1 MKYIK
6 KILTCVAALS
16 LLCSSV
22 FAGVKFNHP
31 FNPLAN
37 KVNELEKS
45 ARDEICLNGS
55 WDFMPVY
62 SNKKE
67 DFKLPQE
74 FKPDSV
80 KLKIPSPWNVNRF
93 ASNNVKGGDFNVFP
107 SYPEKW
113 KDAKIGWQKRSFEIP
128 ASWAKKRIILRF
140 DGVMGNCEV
149 YVNGA
154 KVAENF
160 DMFMPFEA
168 DVTDQVKV
176 GGKNEILVGVAKAEL
191 YNKQGKFGRIEY
203 MGGSFWGEHVTGIWQ
218 DVYLLAKPEV
228 YISDVFARP
237 DVKNSTLSFD
247 IELTNKTKSA
257 KKVSVGGDIRKWKN
271 LAGTSVEE
279 APVEKST
286 YEKSPV
292 LLLGKTQVEV
302 PANGTKT
309 VTISI
314 KNVSNLDFWTPETPN
329 LYGAVISADN
339 DVKVQR
345 FGWRQFTIEGKDL
358 HLNGKKYMLKG
369 DSWHFMGVPQMT
381 RRYAWSLFKMLK
393 DANINA
399 VRFHAQPYPEFYM
412 DVADEF
418 GICVLDESAIWA
430 SGGAPKYDS
439 ELYMKRAKEHV
450 ERFVKR
456 DRNHPSVFGWSVCN
470 EVLAVAIHVFK
481 SPEELVDHVIEN
493 MNSWIDICR
502 QFDPTRDWI
511 SGDGETNRPKK
522 TKFPTAMGH
531 YADINH
537 MSKQPL
543 PWGIGEQTMAYY
555 GTPLQASKYNGNR
568 AYESMQ
574 GRMEAIAIE
583 TYRDLTA
590 QRTKG
595 AAYACVFNIAWYGL
609 KPLAFGLEDTTK
621 VPTLEDGIFFPEFK
635 EDTYGMQPERLGPY
649 TSTLNPA
656 YDKSMPIY
664 EPWPMFDAAK
674 AANSDPIAPF
684 EIKYPEPEKDVEPLK
699 AAAAVELIA
708 NEKSP
713 LAIQLRAAGLVTKK
727 ISNYKDALVIVDGLK
742 KIENFDEVKKA
753 AEGGARIVVLGVC
766 KESVEQLNSILGDNK
781 IELEKRKATSF
792 IKKSILPKS
801 GCWFVNLFDDWFGS
815 EKTKSSMLS
824 GLDHKDIYFSE
835 LVNNNTTLM
844 DYGLAGEFA
853 ENAELIAEACN
864 TDWQQWNKRAE
875 YAKTG
880 AVLRSEREAKGSSNA
895 IMSLKNDDYEIIVS
909 TINFAP
915 IANETSALVSKILTN
930 LGATFSESKAD
941 EVRALADDGTL
952 HRVVCNSDNK
962 VKVAKNGKIDL
973 PSACKEVSFWIY
985 SPRSLVDLLAE
996 PNMPVLDMVSADKVE
1011 LKLNGKDMAE
1021 RSKDGKAFTVLPLD
1035 KGWNK
1040 FTVKTNAGNVKIHFG
1055 CKNQPKFMKELL
1067 SSIENRRN

>member
-1 MKYIK
+1 MKHAK
-6 KILTCVAALS
+6 KILTLIAAMS
-16 LLCSSV
+16 LLCASA
-22 FAGVKFNHP
+22 FGGVKFNHP

-37 KVNELEKS
+37 KVNELEKP

-55 WDFMPVY
+55 WDFMPVF

-67 DFKLPQE
+67 DFKVPEE
-74 FKPDSV
+74 FKADSV
-80 KLKIPSPWNVNRF
+80 KIKIPSPWNVNRF
-93 ASNNVKGGDFNVFP
+93 ASNNVKGGDFNAFP
-107 SYPEKW
+107 SYPENW
-113 KDAKIGWQKRSFEIP
+113 KNAKIGWQKRSFEIP
-128 ASWAKKRIILRF
+128 QSWSGKRVILRF

-154 KVAENF
+154 KAAENF

-168 DVTDQVKV
+168 DITDFVKI

-203 MGGSFWGEHVTGIWQ
+203 MGGSFWGEHVSGIWQ

-228 YISDVFARP
+228 YISDVFVRP
-237 DVKNSTLSFD
+237 NVKNSTLALD
-247 IELTNKTKSA
+247 IEIKNTTKA
-257 KKVSVGGDIRKWKN
+257 PKKISVGGNVRKWKN

-279 APVEKST
+279 APVEKGA
-286 YEKSPV
+286 YEKSPA
-292 LLLGKTQVEV
+292 LLLGATQVEV
-302 PANGTKT
+302 PANSSKT
-309 VTISI
+309 LTIEV
-314 KNVSNLDFWTPETPN
+314 KNVSQLDFWTPETPN
-329 LYGAVISADN
+329 LYGAVISAGK

-345 FGWRQFTIEGKDL
+345 FGWRQFTIEGKEL
-358 HLNGKKYMLKG
+358 FLNGKKYMLKG

-381 RRYAWSLFKMLK
+381 RRYAWSLFKMMK

-418 GICVLDESAIWA
+418 GVCVLDESAIWA

-439 ELYMKRAKEHV
+439 DLYMQRAKEHV

-481 SPEELVDHVIEN
+481 SPEELVDRVIEN
-493 MNSWIDICR
+493 MNGWIDVCR
-502 QFDPTRDWI
+502 TLDPTRDWI
-511 SGDGETNRPKK
+511 SGDGETNRPQK

-531 YADINH
+531 YANIDH
-537 MSKQPL
+537 MSKQSL

-568 AYESMQ
+568 AYESML

-583 TYRDLTA
+583 TYRDLTE
-590 QRTKG
+590 QRNKG

-609 KPLAFGLEDTTK
+609 KPLPFGLKDTSK
-621 VPTLEDGIFFPEFK
+621 APTLEDGVFFPEFK
-635 EDTYGMQPERLGPY
+635 EGAYGMQPERLGPY

-656 YDKSMPIY
+656 YDKSMPLY
-664 EPWPMFDAAK
+664 EPWPMFYAAK
-674 AANSDPIAPF
+674 AANADPIEPF
-684 EIKYPEPEKDVEPLK
+684 EIKYPEPEKDAEPLK
-699 AAAAVELIA
+699 PAAAVELIA
-708 NEKSP
+708 NENSP
-713 LAIQLRAAGLVTKK
+713 LAIQLRAAGLETKK
-727 ISNYKDALVIVDGLK
+727 AKNYKNSLIIVDGLK

-753 AEGGARIVVLGVC
+753 AKNNAHIVVLGIC
-766 KESVEQLNSILGDNK
+766 EESAEQLNSILGKNK

-792 IKKSILPKS
+792 IKKANSP
-801 GCWFVNLFDDWFGS
+801 
-815 EKTKSSMLS
+815 MLS
-824 GLDHKDIYFSE
+824 GLNHKDIYFSE
-835 LVNNNTTLM
+835 LVNNDTSLM
-844 DYGLAGEFA
+844 EYGLAGEFA
-853 ENAELIAEACN
+853 KNAELIAEACN

-880 AVLRSEREAKGSSNA
+880 AVIRSEREAKGSGNA
-895 IMSLKNDDYEIIVS
+895 IMSLKNKKGAEIIVS

-915 IANETSALVSKILTN
+915 IANESSALISKMLSN

-941 EVRALADDGTL
+941 EVRALGEDGSL
-952 HRVVCNSDNK
+952 NRVVTSEDGK
-962 VKVAKNGKIDL
+962 VKTAKNGKIDL
-973 PSACKEVSFWIY
+973 PSSCREFSFWVY

-996 PNMPVLDMVSADKVE
+996 PNMPVLDMVSQNKVE

-1021 RSKDGKAFTVLPLD
+1021 RSKDGKTFTVLPLD

-1040 FTVKTNAGNVKIHFG
+1040 FTLKTDGARNVKIHFE